1 MWIGVDPGVGG
12 GMAVI
17 EQFVDA
23 ELQERTGIACLKFK
37 DATEADISNF
47 VLSAVTTSDGPKF
60 ALIEKVAS
68 SPQMGVVSAF
78 TFGRSYGFLRGLL
91 VAHGIPFDE
100 VRPAAWQKT
109 LGCLS
114 KGNKNVT
121 KSKAQ
126 QLFPK
131 EKITHANADALL
143 IAEFCR
149 RTQSFTV

>member
-1 MWIGVDPGVGG
+1 MFIGIDPGVGG
-12 GMAVI
+12 GIAVI
-17 EQFVDA
+17 EDFVDA
-23 ELQERTGIACLKFK
+23 DLQHRTSITCLKFK

-47 VLSAVTTSDGPKF
+47 VLSAVTTSDSPKF
-60 ALIEKVAS
+60 ALIEKVSS

-91 VAHGIPFDE
+91 VAHGIPFEE
-100 VRPAAWQKT
+100 VRPQVWQKA

-114 KGNKNVT
+114 SGNKNVT

-143 IAEFCR
+143 IAEYVR
-149 RTQSFTV
+149 RHHVFH